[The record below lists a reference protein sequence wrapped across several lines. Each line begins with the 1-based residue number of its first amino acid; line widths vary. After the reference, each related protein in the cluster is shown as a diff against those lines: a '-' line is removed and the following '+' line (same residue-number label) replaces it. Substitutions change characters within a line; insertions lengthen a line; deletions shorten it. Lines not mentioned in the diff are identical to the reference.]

1 MPEKLK
7 YEHREMEAAKQ
18 KFWSK
23 YDEYRPPVFLRSF
36 LLLRTIFFSR
46 FSSEYFECRN
56 GVNTLCTISPR
67 TIPVTIVADSLKAVQ
82 IISLL
87 FSILQPLISRT
98 TVALSRTDSCLLLIL
113 LTRQLSR
120 FVRSNVR
127 INRGSYSQD
136 AQSYYQLMSWFATA
150 YLPKW

>member
-1 MPEKLK
+1 MCLDTILSCLHKGLTLKMPEKVK

-23 YDEYRPPVFLRSF
+23 FDEYRPPVFLRSF

-46 FSSEYFECRN
+46 FSSKDFECRN

-67 TIPVTIVADSLKAVQ
+67 KIPVTIVADSLKAVK

-87 FSILQPLISRT
+87 FSILQPLISPT
-98 TVALSRTDSCLLLIL
+98 TVALSRTELKLNWTLVSCWCCTTTTEQISSK
-113 LTRQLSR
+113 QCS
-120 FVRSNVR
+120 
-127 INRGSYSQD
+127 
-136 AQSYYQLMSWFATA
+136 
-150 YLPKW
+150 